1 MSLWKGRLAA
11 ASVFLVVLAPGA
23 WAATADDVLS
33 GVKKRF
39 EGITSLTADFTQEA
53 KSGST
58 PMGTLTGTV
67 YLQRHGMMK
76 WVYSNGDVVA
86 SDGHTTWIYQPD
98 LNQVIESKGAVSGV
112 AADFL
117 TGMEDVKKAFNVS
130 LGGERGL
137 PSSAKDAFV
146 LRLTPKVKENN
157 IKRVTIEISKTDY
170 LVKKSVVED
179 YFGTVTEVEFSG
191 MRLNEPI
198 DAGFFV
204 FKPPKGARV
213 VRP

>member
-1 MSLWKGRLAA
+1 MAR
-11 ASVFLVVLAPGA
+11 LVVSFVFVIIPATA
-23 WAATADDVLS
+23 SWAATADEVLS

-39 EGITSLTADFTQEA
+39 AEIISITADFTQEA
-53 KSGST
+53 KSGVT
-58 PMGTLTGTV
+58 PMGKLTGIVT
-67 YLQRHGMMK
+67 LKRPGMMR

-86 SDGHTTWIYQPD
+86 SDGATTWIYQPD
-98 LNQVIESKGAVSGV
+98 LNQVIESKGTASSV

-117 TGMEDVKKAFNVS
+117 TGMEDVKKSFNVS
-130 LGGERGL
+130 LEVER
-137 PSSAKDAFV
+137 KDAFV
-146 LRLTPKVKENN
+146 LRLTPKLEENN

-179 YFGTVTEVEFSG
+179 HFGTVTTVGFSK
-191 MRLNEPI
+191 MRLNEPVAA
-198 DAGFFV
+198 DFFI